1 MRNKMSDYNKT
12 YGSHKAVFGDKPEK
26 ILVDF
31 YKKIDN
37 SSPVLDI
44 GAGQGRHSLFLA
56 SEGFAVE
63 AMEPS
68 EVGIKQMKEI
78 AEKNSYPIFLSQC
91 DVSEFEPR
99 VDYYSAV
106 LIFNVLQLIKRDE
119 IESLKK
125 SLYDWVAEDSLIFI
139 TAFSTE
145 EPSFASHKENDKEIS
160 KNSFEDANGMVR
172 TYLEPNEILELFPD
186 YKALYH
192 REYLTEMHEHG
203 DGKMHQHSMIEVV
216 FEV

>member
-1 MRNKMSDYNKT
+1 MSDYNNT
-12 YGSHKAVFGDKPEK
+12 YSSHKAVFGEKPEK
-26 ILVDF
+26 ILIDF
-31 YKKIDN
+31 YKQIDN

-68 EVGIKQMKEI
+68 EVGIKQIKEL

-91 DVSEFEPR
+91 DLSEFEPR

-106 LIFNVLQLIKRDE
+106 LLFGLLQILTRAEINSLI
-119 IESLKK
+119 K
-125 SLYDWVAEDSLIFI
+125 SLYNWVAEESLLFI

-145 EPSFASHKENDKEIS
+145 ASSFVLHKENDKEIG
-160 KNSFEDANGMVR
+160 KNSFEDSNGMVR

-186 YKALYH
+186 YKVLHH
-192 REYLTEMHEHG
+192 REYLGEEHHHG
-203 DGKMHQHSMIEVV
+203 DGKMQQHAVIEAVLRV
-216 FEV
+216 